1 RKQKRTRIAVQRPQ
15 NEEANAVVRNERRTK
30 MRHEVN
36 DEAVQPPPS
45 ADLDAA
51 AIEPPHNSQLHAAA
65 ENERRSKHRHE
76 VNVEEIQPSP
86 NAEVNPAGAE
96 IIANAETAPLNP
108 LPENAAAAARIETFP
123 PNDAPAVAQINQLD
137 ENADAAVD
145 PPSQGVA
152 VIDDVLVTPQDCGI
166 EVVEATSAE
175 EELISRELN
184 EST

>member
-1 RKQKRTRIAVQRPQ
+1 
-15 NEEANAVVRNERRTK
+15 
-30 MRHEVN
+30 
-36 DEAVQPPPS
+36 
-45 ADLDAA
+45 
-51 AIEPPHNSQLHAAA
+51 
-65 ENERRSKHRHE
+65 
-76 VNVEEIQPSP
+76 PSP

-96 IIANAETAPLNP
+96 IIANAEAARLNP
-108 LPENAAAAARIETFP
+108 LPENAAAAARIETLP

-175 EELISRELN
+175 EELI
-184 EST
+184 T

>member
-1 RKQKRTRIAVQRPQ
+1 
-15 NEEANAVVRNERRTK
+15 
-30 MRHEVN
+30 
-36 DEAVQPPPS
+36 
-45 ADLDAA
+45 
-51 AIEPPHNSQLHAAA
+51 
-65 ENERRSKHRHE
+65 
-76 VNVEEIQPSP
+76 
-86 NAEVNPAGAE
+86 
-96 IIANAETAPLNP
+96 
-108 LPENAAAAARIETFP
+108 
-123 PNDAPAVAQINQLD
+123 LD

>member
-1 RKQKRTRIAVQRPQ
+1 IGRKQKRTRIAVQRPQ
-15 NEEANAVVRNERRTK
+15 NEEANAAVRNERRTK

-36 DEAVQPPPS
+36 DEVVQPSPS

-51 AIEPPHNSQLHAAA
+51 AIEPPHNSELHAAA

-76 VNVEEIQPSP
+76 PPP

-96 IIANAETAPLNP
+96 IIANAEAAPLNP
-108 LPENAAAAARIETFP
+108 LPENAAAAARIETLP